1 MPATPT
7 RSAFRVTIS
16 QCLLET
22 LLRPGLTGYSPPIL
36 TAMLKALV
44 CRALPL
50 TFLALSTSHAL
61 AFAEDPA
68 AETDPIAVSEA
79 TDGLAASPTADNP
92 TDGQTADSAT
102 DSPTDSP
109 TMDSRVP
116 TAAADS
122 PTVSA
127 TSDTSSARSAVD
139 VSRINN
145 TASMVLSAA
154 TVSDQPVT
162 LASDTE
168 HWTAYGFNV
177 TAPSS
182 MWPMLELLHQQKFDW
197 ELYSAGQRPTP
208 VVWAPLPT
216 GVYGSYVPSQ
226 NVVKLSFVLQS
237 SSVEVA
243 TAFLAHEFTHLNDD
257 LNGRLGNMTGDVC
270 YQAETRAFVN
280 EANFWQMVVGPKG
293 KTTQDPIE
301 AQENAKMHAFVG
313 NSQFADLVLR
323 TTASYIK
330 QCGS

>member
-68 AETDPIAVSEA
+68 AETDPMAVSEA
-79 TDGLAASPTADNP
+79 TDDLAASLTADNTAMANAA
-92 TDGQTADSAT
+92 TDTTASNVAT
-102 DSPTDSP
+102 DSTTASSVTDGPRAS
-109 TMDSRVP
+109 
-116 TAAADS
+116 AATDAS
-122 PTVSA
+122 G
-127 TSDTSSARSAVD
+127 TSSSPVD

-145 TASMVLSAA
+145 SASTVLSTAA
-154 TVSDQPVT
+154 LSDQAAALP
-162 LASDTE
+162 SDTE

-208 VVWAPLPT
+208 VVWAALPP

-293 KTTQDPIE
+293 KTTQDSIE

>member
-1 MPATPT
+1 
-7 RSAFRVTIS
+7 
-16 QCLLET
+16 
-22 LLRPGLTGYSPPIL
+22 
-36 TAMLKALV
+36 MLKALV
-44 CRALPL
+44 SRALPL
-50 TFLALSTSHAL
+50 ALLALSTSHAL

-68 AETDPIAVSEA
+68 ELADPTTISA
-79 TDGLAASPTADNP
+79 
-92 TDGQTADSAT
+92 AT
-102 DSPTDSP
+102 DSPTEDAIASPITDDAMAGAATDSPSTDDAMASAATDSP
-109 TMDSRVP
+109 TTDDAAASPAASVATDSPAASAATDTP
-116 TAAADS
+116 TASLSTDN
-122 PTVSA
+122 
-127 TSDTSSARSAVD
+127 SSASSSSPD

-145 TASMVLSAA
+145 TASMVLSTAA
-154 TVSDQPVT
+154 ITDQAAALPT
-162 LASDTE
+162 DTE

-182 MWPMLELLHQQKFDW
+182 MWPMLELLHKQKFDW

-208 VVWAPLPT
+208 VVWAPLPP

-257 LNGRLGNMTGDVC
+257 LNGRLGDMTGDVC

-280 EANFWQMVVGPKG
+280 EANFWQMVVGPNG

-323 TTASYIK
+323 TTASYVK
-330 QCGS
+330 QCGN

>member
-1 MPATPT
+1 LPATPT

-68 AETDPIAVSEA
+68 AETDPMAVSEA
-79 TDGLAASPTADNP
+79 TDDLAASLTADNTAIANAA
-92 TDGQTADSAT
+92 TDTTASNVAT
-102 DSPTDSP
+102 DSTTASSVTDGPRAS
-109 TMDSRVP
+109 
-116 TAAADS
+116 AATDAS
-122 PTVSA
+122 G
-127 TSDTSSARSAVD
+127 TSSSPVD

-145 TASMVLSAA
+145 SASTVLSTAA
-154 TVSDQPVT
+154 LSDQAAALP
-162 LASDTE
+162 SDTE

-208 VVWAPLPT
+208 VVWAALPP

>member
-1 MPATPT
+1 LPATPT

-68 AETDPIAVSEA
+68 AETDPMAVSEA
-79 TDGLAASPTADNP
+79 TDGLAASLTADNTAMANAA
-92 TDGQTADSAT
+92 TDTTASNVAT
-102 DSPTDSP
+102 DSTTASSVTDGPRAS
-109 TMDSRVP
+109 
-116 TAAADS
+116 AATDAS
-122 PTVSA
+122 G
-127 TSDTSSARSAVD
+127 TSSSPVD

-145 TASMVLSAA
+145 SASTVLSTAA
-154 TVSDQPVT
+154 LSDQAAALP
-162 LASDTE
+162 SDTE

-208 VVWAPLPT
+208 VVWAALPP

-293 KTTQDPIE
+293 KTTQDSIE

>member
-1 MPATPT
+1 
-7 RSAFRVTIS
+7 
-16 QCLLET
+16 
-22 LLRPGLTGYSPPIL
+22 
-36 TAMLKALV
+36 MLKALV

-68 AETDPIAVSEA
+68 AETDPMAVSEA
-79 TDGLAASPTADNP
+79 TDDLAASLTADNTAIANAA
-92 TDGQTADSAT
+92 TDTTASNVAT
-102 DSPTDSP
+102 DSTTASSVTDGPRAS
-109 TMDSRVP
+109 
-116 TAAADS
+116 AATDAS
-122 PTVSA
+122 G
-127 TSDTSSARSAVD
+127 TSSSPVD

-145 TASMVLSAA
+145 SASTVLSTAA
-154 TVSDQPVT
+154 LSDQAAALP
-162 LASDTE
+162 SDTE

-208 VVWAPLPT
+208 VVWAALPP
-216 GVYGSYVPSQ
+216 GVYGSYMPSQ

-293 KTTQDPIE
+293 KTTQDSIE

>member
-1 MPATPT
+1 
-7 RSAFRVTIS
+7 
-16 QCLLET
+16 
-22 LLRPGLTGYSPPIL
+22 
-36 TAMLKALV
+36 MLKALV

-50 TFLALSTSHAL
+50 AFLALSTSYAL
-61 AFAEDPA
+61 AVAEDPA
-68 AETDPIAVSEA
+68 AETDPLTASEA
-79 TDGLAASPTADNP
+79 TDGLAAGLTADN
-92 TDGQTADSAT
+92 TAMADAAT
-102 DSPTDSP
+102 DSTTASNVATDS
-109 TMDSRVP
+109 T
-116 TAAADS
+116 TASSVTDGPRASAA
-122 PTVSA
+122 T
-127 TSDTSSARSAVD
+127 DTSGTSSSPVD

-145 TASMVLSAA
+145 SASTVLSTAA
-154 TVSDQPVT
+154 LSDQAAALP
-162 LASDTE
+162 SDTE

-280 EANFWQMVVGPKG
+280 EANFWQMVVGPNG
-293 KTTQDPIE
+293 KTTQDAIE
-301 AQENAKMHAFVG
+301 VQENAKMHAFVG

>member
-1 MPATPT
+1 
-7 RSAFRVTIS
+7 
-16 QCLLET
+16 
-22 LLRPGLTGYSPPIL
+22 
-36 TAMLKALV
+36 MLKALV

-50 TFLALSTSHAL
+50 TFLALSTSYAL

-68 AETDPIAVSEA
+68 AETDPLTASEA
-79 TDGLAASPTADNP
+79 IDGLAAGLTADN
-92 TDGQTADSAT
+92 TAMANAAT
-102 DSPTDSP
+102 DST
-109 TMDSRVP
+109 
-116 TAAADS
+116 TAS
-122 PTVSA
+122 NVA
-127 TSDTSSARSAVD
+127 TDTSGTSSSPVD

-145 TASMVLSAA
+145 SASTVLSTAA
-154 TVSDQPVT
+154 LSDQAAALP
-162 LASDTE
+162 SDTE

-182 MWPMLELLHQQKFDW
+182 MWPMLELLHRQKFDW